1 VTLLECVHH
10 ASLQNHHIL
19 QIGSLS
25 FVKGIDLTKEFSKE
39 KDKEEIEAKPWYK
52 VNK

>member
-1 VTLLECVHH
+1 
-10 ASLQNHHIL
+10 L

-39 KDKEEIEAKPWYK
+39 EDKEEIKAKAWYQGQ
-52 VNK
+52 

>member
-10 ASLQNHHIL
+10 ASLYSHHIF

-25 FVKGIDLTKEFSKE
+25 FVKEIDLTKEFSKE
-39 KDKEEIEAKPWYK
+39 KDKKEIKAKPWYQGQ
-52 VNK
+52 